1 MRTTFRADRFTTEGT
16 ILNTRNNLVVA
27 VTVIKRAHDFKVCL
41 TAVRTW
47 RIINNEVTG
56 MALVFAFLFRN
67 IVGSSVFICQ
77 CLLFCGPIHS
87 ITSHNSLINI

>member
-47 RIINNEVTG
+47 FIINNEVAG

-67 IVGSSVFICQ
+67 IVDSSEFICQ